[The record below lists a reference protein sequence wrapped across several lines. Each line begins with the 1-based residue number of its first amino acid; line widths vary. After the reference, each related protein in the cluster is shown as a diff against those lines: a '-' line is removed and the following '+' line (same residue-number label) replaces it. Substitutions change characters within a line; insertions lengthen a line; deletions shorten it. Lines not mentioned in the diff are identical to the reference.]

1 MLNKEYRRVIYEERI
16 EEDIRAGT
24 LLRGQDIIMKNLFQR
39 DHEEYEV
46 NLDMVIEGYEED
58 QCLIKLTK
66 NLILLPNVLPEEEIK
81 EQQSEVL
88 KVK

>member
-1 MLNKEYRRVIYEERI
+1 MLNKEYRRVIYEQRI

-24 LLRGQDIIMKNLFQR
+24 LLRGQDMIMKNLFQR

-66 NLILLPNVLPEEEIK
+66 NLILPLPNDFLPEEEIK
-81 EQQSEVL
+81 EH
-88 KVK
+88 